1 MTTGLVGS
9 SLRFHGDGEGCSSVE
24 VSGNE
29 RGERR
34 AAHGSLAR
42 ATEWRG
48 ILLVRRYPRVPM
60 SRTFWLR
67 LIIAMPITIAVQVVL
82 FNRLELQAD
91 VGSVGAFVTAVGT
104 LYSVLTGFTVVSVWG
119 QFTDT
124 DRAIKREAR
133 EIAELWR
140 YAGYVSDVEGAQRA
154 RNAIRRYRDEVV
166 GTEWPTMVRGET
178 ATAAEDEFLEMTDAV
193 NAIKVDSPKDVPA
206 WSEAAK
212 ALGAV
217 SDARGERTILVL
229 QRMPVVLRIL
239 LYIATLSLVGG
250 MTLLGFQDRVIGVII
265 VGFTVVVSLLV
276 LEVID
281 DLDDPFTGAWA
292 ISSEPFERITFGSL
306 EHQSTSAEDAVRLR
320 P

>member
-1 MTTGLVGS
+1 
-9 SLRFHGDGEGCSSVE
+9 
-24 VSGNE
+24 
-29 RGERR
+29 
-34 AAHGSLAR
+34 
-42 ATEWRG
+42 
-48 ILLVRRYPRVPM
+48 M
-60 SRTFWLR
+60 SRNFWIR
-67 LIIAMPITIAVQVVL
+67 LALALPITLVVQVLL

-133 EIAELWR
+133 ELAELWR
-140 YAGYVSDVEGAQRA
+140 YVGYVGDAEGARRA
-154 RNAIRRYRDEVV
+154 QDSIRRYRDEVV
-166 GTEWPTMVRGET
+166 RTEWPAMVRGET

-193 NAIKVDSPKDVPA
+193 NAMKVESAKDVPA
-206 WSEAAK
+206 WSEAAR

-217 SDARGERTILVL
+217 SDARGERVVLVL
-229 QRMPVVLRIL
+229 QRMPSVLRIL

-250 MTLLGFQDRVIGVII
+250 MALLGFQDRVIGLIV
-265 VGFTVVVSLLV
+265 VGFTVLVSLLV

-292 ISSEPFERITFGSL
+292 ITSEPFEQAHLQTESK
-306 EHQSTSAEDAVRLR
+306 
-320 P
+320 